1 MLSTRNAVPVM
12 LLMLVGFLVSAF
24 VPEPTAAQGC
34 GWCEERRNWK
44 TAFPTMKH
52 WFPCGENS
60 CGSSNRK
67 ENCARCGTGLGC
79 HTEEDGGGCHIA
91 CGPAGEPTALLDAVD
106 KIRTFPDA
114 GDAAVA
120 AALVLIDRAD
130 LTVAYQ
136 AAGGLI
142 NFTLPCDPATPAAT
156 VAVLPGV
163 RVAFEEALA
172 AGSISVAA
180 LEPLDDRIAST
191 PQ

>member
-1 MLSTRNAVPVM
+1 MSHR
-12 LLMLVGFLVSAF
+12 
-24 VPEPTAAQGC
+24 
-34 GWCEERRNWK
+34 
-44 TAFPTMKH
+44 
-52 WFPCGENS
+52 
-60 CGSSNRK
+60 
-67 ENCARCGTGLGC
+67 
-79 HTEEDGGGCHIA
+79 
-91 CGPAGEPTALLDAVD
+91 GEPTALLDAVD
-106 KIRTFPDA
+106 RIRTFPDA